1 MLKHS
6 LDFVNYTVAWPWLKA
21 TGKPGLNLL
30 KPLSLASAQGQ
41 NQAIITF
48 AKLIQFTKLFLNLS
62 MSVNSAGRAGLI
74 LAKATTKPTKSQQ
87 RFYEFYKL
95 TKLSKCVSDLAL
107 A

>member
-1 MLKHS
+1 MS
-6 LDFVNYTVAWPWLKA
+6 L
-21 TGKPGLNLL
+21 
-30 KPLSLASAQGQ
+30 
-41 NQAIITF
+41 
-48 AKLIQFTKLFLNLS
+48 
-62 MSVNSAGRAGLI
+62 NSAGHAGLI